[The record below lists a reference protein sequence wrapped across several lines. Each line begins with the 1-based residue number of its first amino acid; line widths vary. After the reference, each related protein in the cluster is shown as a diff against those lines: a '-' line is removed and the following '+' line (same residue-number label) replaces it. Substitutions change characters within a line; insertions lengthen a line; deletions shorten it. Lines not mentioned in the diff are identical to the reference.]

1 MSESKKIIALMP
13 AAGIGARAKRQST
26 AAILTSD
33 LPKQYELVNGTPM
46 LRLSVL
52 AMLADPRIDQV
63 RVVVSPTD
71 TWAERVLAGLPR
83 TTWRYVGG
91 DTRAET
97 IFNGLQDLQAEKKT
111 QDEDWVV
118 VHDAARPG
126 LPAEALERL
135 ISTCL
140 EQNQGGLL
148 ALPVPDTVKRA
159 QPVEAGAIPGAEQTL
174 DRDELWL
181 AQTPQM
187 FKVGALLEALS
198 NAKEQGLTVTDE
210 ASAMEQAGY
219 SPLLVQGAPQNFK
232 ITWPDDFQLLEKWL

>member
-97 IFNGLQDLQAEKKT
+97 IYNGLQDLQPEA
-111 QDEDWVV
+111 DDWVV

-126 LPAEALERL
+126 LPVEALERL
-135 ISTCL
+135 ITTCL

-159 QPVEAGAIPGAEQTL
+159 QPKSEAGILSVEQTL
-174 DRDELWL
+174 DREPLWL

-187 FKVGALLEALS
+187 FRAGPLVEALAT
-198 NAKEQGLTVTDE
+198 AKEQGLTVTDE
-210 ASAMEQAGY
+210 ASAMEQAGH